1 MVPAVAV
8 YFISWPPIL
17 TACLVWTTF
26 SSGFFSSLVLS
37 VLSPG
42 FSAPFSPDLSPA
54 FCCCAFAA
62 AENPARTNIITR
74 LHVSRLI
81 STPGN
86 GLDAAFRILC
96 DYHRTVNLLFRDRV
110 NNVRA
115 GPFSGPLR
123 AKGQNCNKV
132 IQVAD
137 LGLTTPHLDFLNL
150 LLRLHFENRE
160 ALRPS

>member
-8 YFISWPPIL
+8 YFISCPAIL
-17 TACLVWTTF
+17 TTCLVWTTF

-37 VLSPG
+37 AFSPG
-42 FSAPFSPDLSPA
+42 FSELFSPDLSPA
-54 FCCCAFAA
+54 FCCCAFPA
-62 AENPARTNIITR
+62 AETPARTNIIAKLR
-74 LHVSRLI
+74 ASRLI

-115 GPFSGPLR
+115 GPFLGPHR

-132 IQVAD
+132 IQVSD
-137 LGLTTPHLDFLNL
+137 LALPPP
-150 LLRLHFENRE
+150 RLHF
-160 ALRPS
+160 LTLLF

>member
-8 YFISWPPIL
+8 YFISCPPIL
-17 TACLVWTTF
+17 TECLVWTTF

-37 VLSPG
+37 AFSPG
-42 FSAPFSPDLSPA
+42 FSALFSPDLSPA

-62 AENPARTNIITR
+62 AEIPARTNIITR
-74 LHVSRLI
+74 LRASRLI

-96 DYHRTVNLLFRDRV
+96 DYHRTVNLPFRDRV

-115 GPFSGPLR
+115 GTFPGRIAPKDR
-123 AKGQNCNKV
+123 TATKV

-137 LGLTTPHLDFLNL
+137 LGQTTPRLDLLNL
-150 LLRLHFENRE
+150 FLGTSLCK
-160 ALRPS
+160 P